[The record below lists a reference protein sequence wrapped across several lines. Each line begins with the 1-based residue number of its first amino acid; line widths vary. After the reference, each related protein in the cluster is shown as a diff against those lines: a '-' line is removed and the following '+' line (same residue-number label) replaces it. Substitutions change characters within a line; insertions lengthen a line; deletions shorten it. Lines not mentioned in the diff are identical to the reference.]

1 MKFYKKYHSKTKQY
15 MRKEINFFKMT
26 KIHIPHATNRNEIFE
41 FTFTLLEKCGMP
53 MVEIRRQRLRSK
65 PNGFVT
71 AVLSYNVSSY
81 RYVVHQQRYQHFC
94 LLVDAWNRP
103 VYHPRTRERFARTL
117 KRHFMGL
124 FNFMY
129 RHKF

>member
-1 MKFYKKYHSKTKQY
+1 MG
-15 MRKEINFFKMT
+15 KEINFFEMV
-26 KIHIPHATNRNEIFE
+26 KIHIPHSTNRNEIFE

-71 AVLSYNVSSY
+71 AVFSYNVSSY

-94 LLVDAWNRP
+94 LLVEAWNRP
-103 VYHPRTRERFARTL
+103 VYHPRTRERIGRTL
-117 KRHFMGL
+117 KRNFLGL